1 MPISLRS
8 SDVEGTTLL
17 ACQMQ
22 TGDKINKKKK
32 WFDLS
37 HFGNFKGQRD
47 PVVRLHTNAR
57 LTLSRVFHVC
67 TNSWDSQISV
77 IHLTSLTPLTLF
89 LSITALAIYA
99 LH

>member
-1 MPISLRS
+1 MWNELRYLHAKCKLETRS
-8 SDVEGTTLL
+8 T
-17 ACQMQ
+17 
-22 TGDKINKKKK
+22 KKK
-32 WFDLS
+32 WFDLP

-89 LSITALAIYA
+89 VSITALTICV

>member
-1 MPISLRS
+1 MPNANWRQ
-8 SDVEGTTLL
+8 D
-17 ACQMQ
+17 QQ
-22 TGDKINKKKK
+22 KK

-47 PVVRLHTNAR
+47 PVVRLHTGAR

-89 LSITALAIYA
+89 VSITALTICAF
-99 LH
+99 H